1 MADRA
6 RLSKGMRALEKAK
19 RKPIEDILRSLY
31 YGDGLTLAEMEAKL
45 GVPAKT
51 LHGWMVRLGI
61 NQRAMAEQGAKELVS

>member
-1 MADRA
+1 MAENH

-19 RKPIEDILRSLY
+19 RKPIEDILRALY
-31 YGDGLTLAEMEAKL
+31 YGEGLTLNEMEARL

-61 NQRAMAEQGAKELVS
+61 NQRAMAEQAAKELTA